1 MNLKKSDNLN
11 YYLYK
16 CILLSINKK
25 NSKFINNALKIK
37 YSYNDNLISVAND
50 ALVYLLENDL
60 SKFTMKSKNH
70 QNY

>member
-16 CILLSINKK
+16 CILLSIKKK
-25 NSKFINNALKIK
+25 NPKFINDALKIK
-37 YSYNDNLISVAND
+37 YFYNDNLISVAND

-60 SKFTMKSKNH
+60 SKFTIKF
-70 QNY
+70 